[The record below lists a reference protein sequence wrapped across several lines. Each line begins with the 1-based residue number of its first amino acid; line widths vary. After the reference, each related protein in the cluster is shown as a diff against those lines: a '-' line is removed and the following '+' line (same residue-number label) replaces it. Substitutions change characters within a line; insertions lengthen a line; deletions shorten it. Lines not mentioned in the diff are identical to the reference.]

1 MKGYHIPEL
10 TLQNYYPDGAKSI
23 FPYLFITIACGAISG
38 FHATQ
43 SPLMAR
49 CVEHEREIRPVFYG
63 SMVAEGIIALIW
75 AAAAMAFY
83 HGEPQLQAVFGAT
96 PAVGVNQM
104 SVTLLGH
111 VGAALAVLGVVAC
124 PITSGD
130 TAFRSARLT
139 IADSF
144 NIKQEKLSSRFMIA
158 IPLFAVGIALTFIDF
173 QIIWRY
179 FSWANQTLAMIM
191 LWTGSMFLLKNN
203 KNYMIT
209 VAPAIF
215 MTAVT
220 FSYIM
225 QADEGFKLPGTVG
238 NIIGVVA
245 AVLFAVAFF
254 IKANKVKKAGHN
266 KVA

>member
-1 MKGYHIPEL
+1 
-10 TLQNYYPDGAKSI
+10 
-23 FPYLFITIACGAISG
+23 
-38 FHATQ
+38 
-43 SPLMAR
+43 
-49 CVEHEREIRPVFYG
+49 
-63 SMVAEGIIALIW
+63 
-75 AAAAMAFY
+75 MAFY